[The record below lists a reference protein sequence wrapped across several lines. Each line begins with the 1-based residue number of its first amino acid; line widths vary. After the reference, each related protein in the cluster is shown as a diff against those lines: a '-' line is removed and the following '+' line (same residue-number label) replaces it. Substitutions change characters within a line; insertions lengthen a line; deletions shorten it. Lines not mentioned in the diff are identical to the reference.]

1 MLFSLIIFFSEK
13 SISVFCLLMKV
24 YEKSRSETGFCCRI
38 AIKEG
43 IASAKLREIRGVGPE
58 SVNLLANE
66 KAISN
71 KMKEALN

>member
-1 MLFSLIIFFSEK
+1 
-13 SISVFCLLMKV
+13 MKV